1 MATKKEILDLLKNDV
16 ISVDEAVEMLGK
28 LEQQPSVVEE
38 KSMETEAKNPELSY
52 REKVEKIVQDTVND
66 MDFDYVFK
74 VMQDKNWTYIG
85 NSFHEHPVTK
95 VEVRNCMEQCVREAV
110 RNMVLNCEND
120 AYFDSRVSIGGF
132 EAHAWVDEGD
142 TAVQVELNFIP
153 ATAFGGNIDIEELI
167 SNYSNDDDRDEDYT
181 HSAINKL

>member
-28 LEQQPSVVEE
+28 LDQQPSVVEE
-38 KSMETEAKNPELSY
+38 KQMETEAKKPELSY

-74 VMQDKNWTYIG
+74 VMRDKNWTYMG
-85 NSFHEHPVTK
+85 NSFKEHPVTE
-95 VEVRNCMEQCVREAV
+95 VEVRNCMEHCVREAV
-110 RNMVLNCEND
+110 RNMVVNGEND
-120 AYFDSRVSIGGF
+120 DYFGSHVGTGGF

-142 TAVQVELNFIP
+142 TAVQVELKFIP
-153 ATAFGGNIDIEELI
+153 ATAFGGNIDIDELM
-167 SNYSNDDDRDEDYT
+167 SNYSNDDRDEDY
-181 HSAINKL
+181 KRRQC